1 MSDSSSARVITR
13 LLPALVA
20 GCALAALLPSAALA
34 SSPSASTDGVTV
46 TGAATATVDGS
57 VNPGGET
64 TTYDAGYD
72 LASSDWCT
80 SGGASGSPANATT
93 AQTLGFT
100 DTVVHDVSVDLT
112 GLTPG
117 TQYCAAVV
125 ASNSSASATG
135 EQIQFGAG
143 LPLASTFD
151 ANATGASTATVDGG
165 VNPSGQTTTY
175 KVEYDVADSDWC
187 QTGGE
192 SGSPA
197 DSTAAQTLG
206 FTDSAPHDVTVG
218 LSGLSHGTDYCADLV
233 ASNSSGDADGG
244 QAFLEAALPNVLT
257 EDTFATG
264 ATTAKVDAIVNGI
277 GQPTSYA
284 VQYDLASSQWCE
296 TDGDSGGA
304 AHSTPSQPLAFTDS
318 NDHDVSVVV
327 TGLIAATDYCADL
340 VATNASGSEDGGQLD
355 FTTLTAK
362 PTVATGPATDVGP
375 MKATLTSAVNPSGLA
390 TTWHF
395 EYGTTENY
403 GSSTPSAGAGS
414 GATPE
419 TEATEIAS
427 LSPGTTYHYRIIAAN
442 SDGTTDGPDRTF
454 TTTEPPTVATKGTTD
469 VGVTRATIHGTVN
482 PNGLATTVHF
492 DYGKTSGYGSSTHI
506 AGAGSGSSTLA
517 VISGLAGLLPRT
529 TYHYRLVATSPAGTR
544 DGSDRTF
551 KTSAHAR
558 PPTLSRVALASSKF
572 SAGTGTKL
580 RFTLSERARIT
591 VVIRT
596 KVVGHKSKMVKVATL
611 RFAGV
616 KGRNTHR
623 LKTLRLRPRHYTMT
637 MTARDAAGR
646 ASKPATVRFTIVRS
660 KESS

>member
-1 MSDSSSARVITR
+1 M
-13 LLPALVA
+13 
-20 GCALAALLPSAALA
+20 
-34 SSPSASTDGVTV
+34 TV

-64 TTYDAGYD
+64 TTYDVGYD
-72 LASSDWCT
+72 VASSDWCT
-80 SGGASGSPANATT
+80 TGGASGPPANATT

-100 DTVVHDVSVDLT
+100 DNDFHDVSVDLT

-125 ASNSSASATG
+125 ASNSSGSATG
-135 EQIQFGAG
+135 EQFQFGAG

-151 ANATGASTATVDGG
+151 ANATGASTATVEGS

-197 DSTAAQTLG
+197 NSTTAQTLG
-206 FTDSAPHDVTVG
+206 FTDSAPHDVTVA
-218 LSGLSHGTDYCADLV
+218 LSGLSPGTDYCADLI

-244 QAFLEAALPNVLT
+244 QAFLEAALPDVLT

-264 ATTAKVDAIVNGI
+264 STTAKVDALVNGI

-284 VQYDLASSQWCE
+284 VQYDLASSQWCQ
-296 TDGDSGGA
+296 TDGASGAA
-304 AHSTPSQPLAFTDS
+304 AHSTPSRPLGFTDS
-318 NDHDVSVVV
+318 SDHEVSVAV
-327 TGLIAATDYCADL
+327 TGLLAATDYCADL
-340 VATNASGSEDGGQLD
+340 VATNASGSEDGGQVD
-355 FTTLTAK
+355 FTTLTAR

-375 MKATLTSAVNPSGLA
+375 MKATLTSTVNPSGLT

-419 TEATEIAS
+419 TEAAGIAS
-427 LSPGTTYHYRIIAAN
+427 LSPGTTYHYRIVAAN

-454 TTTEPPTVATKGTTD
+454 TTTEPPTVATAGATDLSATT
-469 VGVTRATIHGTVN
+469 ATIHGTVN

-492 DYGKTSGYGSSTHI
+492 DYGKTSRYGSSTQI
-506 AGAGSGSSTLA
+506 AGAGSGSSTQA
-517 VISGLAGLLPRT
+517 VISRLARLLPST
-529 TYHYRLVATSPAGTR
+529 TYHYRLVATNAAGTK

-551 KTSAHAR
+551 KTRAHAQ

-572 SAGTGTKL
+572 SAGAGTKL

-591 VVIRT
+591 LVIRT
-596 KVVGHKSKMVKVATL
+596 KAVGHKAKLVKVATL

-623 LKTLRLRPRHYTMT
+623 LNTLRLRPRHYTAT

-646 ASKPATVRFTIVRS
+646 ASKPATLRFTIVRS
-660 KESS
+660 KKST